1 MSKNTYIIPVIETNG
16 ENHEKRTDECKQH
29 FTIIWVYKSQT
40 NKYILLVKTKQLN
53 SKEYFM
59 FGRTVNLETR
69 AIYLNAILNTNKID
83 EMSLKNFFSGCDE
96 KEDRFPIVLNGVK
109 LSMTYKEVQ
118 NYNRKNKTKFKLR
131 YTKKGHGI
139 KNRNFN
145 EMLKLHNSGDLSLN
159 KICEL
164 MKEADTCREFV

>member
-1 MSKNTYIIPVIETNG
+1 MIETNG

-59 FGRTVNLETR
+59 AFVRTMNLETR
-69 AIYLNAILNTNKID
+69 TNEIYDMLKRGSVKELLKIVF
-83 EMSLKNFFSGCDE
+83 NGCDE

-145 EMLKLHNSGDLSLN
+145 ELLKLHNSGDLSLN
-159 KICEL
+159 KIREL
-164 MKEADTCREFV
+164 MKEADTYREFV

>member
-1 MSKNTYIIPVIETNG
+1 
-16 ENHEKRTDECKQH
+16 
-29 FTIIWVYKSQT
+29 
-40 NKYILLVKTKQLN
+40 
-53 SKEYFM
+53 M
-59 FGRTVNLETR
+59 FGRTMNLETR
-69 AIYLNAILNTNKID
+69 VNEINSMLERGSVKELLKIV
-83 EMSLKNFFSGCDE
+83 FSGCDE

-118 NYNRKNKTKFKLR
+118 NYNRKNKTKFELR

>member
-1 MSKNTYIIPVIETNG
+1 
-16 ENHEKRTDECKQH
+16 
-29 FTIIWVYKSQT
+29 
-40 NKYILLVKTKQLN
+40 
-53 SKEYFM
+53 M
-59 FGRTVNLETR
+59 FGRTMNLETR
-69 AIYLNAILNTNKID
+69 VNEINSMLERGSVKELLKIV
-83 EMSLKNFFSGCDE
+83 FSGCDE